1 MARTNE
7 WETLEMAVGDSK
19 PAWPI
24 PSAKPKFATWSIGG
38 GRPFGCEAGVCKRW
52 HAGIDLT
59 GIAGGA
65 IVVAPEDGVVTAVDR
80 GWSGDAKAVFLRTD
94 SGLFVVLGG
103 FIRGSSKEFG
113 IAGGQRV
120 RKGDRLGRVLGSYAM
135 IHLETYVADGRSA
148 NSAWWK
154 GQPPPKGLLNPTN
167 YVERMV
173 GDRISLVRSVQRHD
187 ALKALGYYSG
197 SSSDPWSEASTA
209 ALKAAQKALGVESDG
224 KWGPA
229 TEAAIIGALS
239 ELDGGCTDDLCGPVA
254 TAQAPETNTG
264 RSPRFWLTVAGVA
277 ALGLGFGVGLLMTS
291 RSEAASE
298 LDKGAS

>member
-7 WETLEMAVGDSK
+7 WEQLEMAAGDPK

-38 GRPFGCEAGVCKRW
+38 GRPFGCDANACKRW

-59 GIAGGA
+59 GLAGGA

-80 GWSGDAKAVFLRTD
+80 GWSGAAKAVCLRTD

-113 IAGGQRV
+113 IASDQKV

-135 IHLETYVADGRSA
+135 IHLETYLADGRSA

-187 ALKALGYYSG
+187 ALKALGYFAG
-197 SSSDPWSEASTA
+197 SSTAVWSEASKA
-209 ALKAAQKALGVESDG
+209 ALKAAQTALGIEVDG
-224 KWGPA
+224 KWGPT
-229 TEAAIIGALS
+229 TEAAITGALS
-239 ELDGGCTDDLCGPVA
+239 ELDGGCTDDLCG
-254 TAQAPETNTG
+254 TAAMDRAPKAKAG

-277 ALGLGFGVGLLMTS
+277 ALGMGFGVGLLMTS
-291 RSEAASE
+291 DREAAP
-298 LDKGAS
+298 DPDRGAP